1 MTTEEAKKFAEETKR
16 RFKEADERRTKIE
29 RRIDD
34 LYLEIA
40 AADTV
45 AVGLAFRVY
54 ALAESGNIAD
64 GELAKAA
71 FASDAAMS
79 IYEKLNNI
87 AELEYRRYGK

>member
-1 MTTEEAKKFAEETKR
+1 MTTEEAKKFAEEAKR
-16 RFKEADERRTKIE
+16 RFKEADERRTELE

-40 AADTV
+40 TADTV
-45 AVGLAFRVY
+45 AVGLAFRCY
-54 ALAESGNIAD
+54 ACTESGNAID
-64 GELAKAA
+64 EELAKVA

-87 AELEYRRYGK
+87 AELEYRRCGK

>member
-16 RFKEADERRTKIE
+16 RFKEADERRTELE

-40 AADTV
+40 TADTV
-45 AVGLAFRVY
+45 AVGLAFRCY
-54 ALAESGNIAD
+54 AWTESGNAID
-64 GELAKAA
+64 EELAKVA

-79 IYEKLNNI
+79 IYEKLSKI
-87 AELEYRRYGK
+87 DELEYMHG